1 MREMFLD
8 MLYRKEREKIRDY
21 LNGELALDEL
31 LSEFDIEECSIC
43 GTYEL
48 TEDLSINKICEQ
60 CKGDM

>member
-31 LSEFDIEECSIC
+31 LSEFDIEKCSSC
-43 GTYEL
+43 ENYEL
-48 TEDLSINKICEQ
+48 TEDLSENKKCEN

>member
-43 GTYEL
+43 GTYGL